1 MPENRLR
8 FCVLSALT
16 AQLASA
22 APTFNRDIAPI
33 LHKQCAPC
41 HHNGA
46 VAPFS
51 LITYQDAVRHAP
63 TIAAVTQRR
72 IMPPWKADPGPHF
85 KRERRLTDEQ
95 IKLIGDWATHGMSE
109 GDPSAR
115 RVPPTFPD
123 GWQAGQPDQVFT
135 MPANFTLPAESSD
148 QLRCFV
154 IPMNTNREMYIKSF
168 EFRPGNPRIVHHA
181 AFFIDP
187 TGGARKRAGSSGS
200 YSCFGSPGFSPAV
213 VLGGWAPG
221 GGADILDNGVAITV
235 PKGADLVLQLHYH
248 PSGKP
253 ESDRSS
259 VALRF
264 GERSRVPLS
273 QVLIIGNIDIPA
285 GAARHVVRTG
295 LTIPWDVEVR
305 AVGPHAHYLGRDLN
319 VTAHLPNGT
328 VQSLIHIK
336 DWSFNWQIE
345 YFYETPVKLPRG
357 TRVNIEY
364 SYDNSAK
371 NPENPSHPP
380 VRVRTGEQTTDEMA
394 VLYMSVELPRGTEE
408 SDFQRALAVE
418 YVDQYLE
425 QGLDPRYLYPQIM
438 LDASQR
444 AWLVGAIKAY
454 DHDQSGKLSA
464 PARQALIAAL
474 RKQFKLAAKP

>member
-1 MPENRLR
+1 MPEKPLS
-8 FCVLSALT
+8 FCVLLALA
-16 AQLASA
+16 AQPASA
-22 APTFNRDIAPI
+22 TATFNRDIAPI
-33 LHKQCAPC
+33 LYQKCAPC
-41 HHNGA
+41 HRTGE
-46 VAPFS
+46 VAPFP
-51 LITYQDAVRHAP
+51 LLTYDDAVRHAP

-72 IMPPWKADPGPHF
+72 SMPPWQAEPGPHF
-85 KRERRLTDEQ
+85 RRDRRLTDQQ
-95 IKLIGDWATHGMSE
+95 IASIGDWATHGMPE
-109 GDPSAR
+109 GDPSDR
-115 RVPPTFPD
+115 PVPPAFPD
-123 GWQAGQPDQVFT
+123 GWQAGHPDQVFT
-135 MPANFTLPAESSD
+135 MPADFTLPAEGSD

-154 IPMNTNREMYIKSF
+154 VPMNAKREVYIKSF

-187 TGGARKRAGSSGS
+187 TGGARKRVGSSGS
-200 YSCFGSPGFSPAV
+200 YSCFGGPGFSPAV

-221 GGADILDNGVAITV
+221 GGPDILDDGVAIAV
-235 PKGADLVLQLHYH
+235 PKDSDLVLQLHYH

-273 QVLIIGNIDIPA
+273 QVLIIGNVDIPA
-285 GAARHVVRTG
+285 GAARHVVRAG
-295 LTIPWDVEVR
+295 LTIPWDVEVL

-319 VTAHLPNGT
+319 ATAHLPDGT

-345 YFYETPVKLPRG
+345 YFYETPVKLPAG
-357 TRVNIEY
+357 TRVEIEY

-371 NPENPSHPP
+371 NPGNPSHPP
-380 VRVRTGEQTTDEMA
+380 VRVHTGEQTTDEMA
-394 VLYMSVELPRGTEE
+394 VLYMSVELPPGTQE

-425 QGLDPRYLYPQIM
+425 QGLDARYLYPQVM
-438 LDASQR
+438 LDAPHR
-444 AWLVGAIKAY
+444 AWLVGATKAY
-454 DHDQSGKLSA
+454 THDPGGKLSA
-464 PARQALIAAL
+464 SGRQALIAAL
-474 RKQFKLAAKP
+474 RKRLELPAKP